1 MCCCWGNLN
10 SFLILMCANF
20 SFLLFFSLPKNYAYN
35 FPQFPGL
42 IIEPLIFVIIAY
54 WLAGLRSTLAA
65 FSITSL
71 ASILILNVS
80 TACGCF
86 FSAAFS
92 SVPLAMAYLVPF
104 DYILMTTSGVFI
116 SLYTLP
122 KYLAWMPFF
131 NWLMYGNELMS
142 IAQWSGVTNISKIKR
157 RVINF
162 NFDTHLMSHF
172 LPLTPSL
179 FFFHLLIPSAAF
191 VLRCD
196 GWRKKKLAL
205 LLTSQQSRAIR
216 PERRFCSISTSRR
229 VISTL
234 ISLRCFCSM
243 FSFICSVT
251 FSSIGGRG

>member
-1 MCCCWGNLN
+1 MLLLGQFKFISDSNVRE
-10 SFLILMCANF
+10 FFF
-20 SFLLFFSLPKNYAYN
+20 SVIFFSLPKNYAYN

-179 FFFHLLIPSAAF
+179 FFHPLIPSAF

-196 GWRKKKLAL
+196 GWRKK
-205 LLTSQQSRAIR
+205 
-216 PERRFCSISTSRR
+216 
-229 VISTL
+229 
-234 ISLRCFCSM
+234 SLHCC
-243 FSFICSVT
+243 
-251 FSSIGGRG
+251 